1 MSLSVEPA
9 ISTLEK
15 HFVVGWKNNK
25 GEKYVGS
32 SHGYTCD
39 QPAVGTT
46 NGAGPRNMQTFVLAH
61 DGTVLHCLPGFWHPE
76 DLAHE
81 LNMARTLYRLW
92 KDPRPRKEK
101 RKMFSRIQL
110 RTMADQPSAMRAR
123 SSWQGFDAQ
132 NEKRRM
138 EKLAKRRKKRDT
150 WVYDE
155 KGRAKSL
162 KPTCQ
167 VVRERMAKRPLR
179 HFARFDIEDF
189 VDYGRPYYDN
199 NARVDGVGVNFAGSD
214 GAMAS
219 QKRMRDRKKAR
230 EAAKRAKKERAKRK
244 ARPTSRPTSRPAR
257 RSDTN

>member
-1 MSLSVEPA
+1 MEPA
-9 ISTLEK
+9 LSTLEK

-25 GEKYVGS
+25 GKKYVGS

-81 LNMARTLYRLW
+81 LSMARALYRLW
-92 KDPRPRKEK
+92 QDKRPAKEK

-110 RTMADQPSAMRAR
+110 RTMADQPRAMVAR
-123 SSWQGFDAQ
+123 STWQGFDAQ
-132 NEKRRM
+132 NERRRA
-138 EKLAKRRKKRDT
+138 EKLAKRRKQRDT
-150 WVYDE
+150 WIYE
-155 KGRAKSL
+155 KGVAKRL

-167 VVRERMAKRPLR
+167 VVRERMAARPLR
-179 HFARFDIEDF
+179 HFNRFDVADF

-199 NARVDGVGVNFAGSD
+199 NARVEGAGVDFNASR

-219 QKRMRDRKKAR
+219 QKRMQDRKKAR
-230 EAAKRAKKERAKRK
+230 AAAKQRKKERGKRR
-244 ARPTSRPTSRPAR
+244 ARPTSRPTSRPSR
-257 RSDTN
+257 RSKRAN